1 MGMPLDRR
9 VIEIVER
16 HPAVLRVQL
25 VGSRAAGT
33 ATAVSDWDFSVDTNA
48 FPAVARDIGSLTA
61 ELGPLAQ
68 QWDRL
73 SETQCWMVMLPGP
86 AKLDLIFTE
95 PHDDEPPWRPEPA
108 NLAAMDDH
116 FWDWVWWLHSKEARD
131 ERELVAGELHKLY
144 DHILR
149 PMGVEALAVS
159 LDSAV
164 AGYLVARDRL
174 ERQFAVAVPRALERA
189 VVRGLS

>member
-1 MGMPLDRR
+1 MDVVFGRR

-16 HPAVLRVQL
+16 HPAVQRVQL

-33 ATAVSDWDFSVDTNA
+33 ATAVSDWDYAVDTDN
-48 FPAVARDIGSLTA
+48 FQAVAADIGSLTA

-86 AKLDLIFTE
+86 AKLDFIFTE
-95 PHDDEPPWRPEPA
+95 PHDQEPPWHPEPS
-108 NLAAMDDH
+108 NLAAMDCH
-116 FWDWVWWLHSKEARD
+116 FWDWAWWLRSKEVRGKS
-131 ERELVAGELHKLY
+131 ELVASELHKLY
-144 DHILR
+144 DHILH
-149 PMGVEALAVS
+149 PMGVEVLAVS

-164 AGYLVARDRL
+164 AGYLVARERL
-174 ERQFAVAVPRALERA
+174 EGQFAVAVPRALERA
-189 VVRGLS
+189 VVRGVS